1 MLLIENIENRLLQVN
16 PLSIFNPHN
25 PNFYNHQHIAQTRIR
40 IIPISIHS
48 AQLLPCIVSTK
59 IIIVLKY
66 SALFFNKHGLF
77 YPICGLFCSYSALR
91 CNSLHCIGNIR
102 HCIEIIPHCIQI
114 IPHCLSLFDHC
125 LVSFA
130 FCLNTSLHCCR
141 KSTIIAPPFAFRP
154 ICSPHRPTHKPKA
167 AKKPACPAHTPHT
180 ESLHHT
186 ERP

>member
-40 IIPISIHS
+40 IIPTSIHS

-66 SALFFNKHGLF
+66 SALFFNKNGLF
-77 YPICGLFCSYSALR
+77 YPICLLYCSYSTLR
-91 CNSLHCIGNIR
+91 CNSLYCIGNIPF
-102 HCIEIIPHCIQI
+102 CIEIIPHCIRI
-114 IPHCLSLFDHC
+114 IPHCLYLFEHC
-125 LVSFA
+125 SESFA
-130 FCLNTSLHCCR
+130 YCLNTSLHCCR

-154 ICSPHRPTHKPKA
+154 ICSPHRPTH
-167 AKKPACPAHTPHT
+167 
-180 ESLHHT
+180 
-186 ERP
+186 